1 MITLATAAQMRE
13 LDRAAIQDKHIPSL
27 QLMERAA
34 AGVVS
39 AVQRRIPLEKP
50 PADRPAPAYTI
61 SPLALK
67 EYSRESTLSGQMQ
80 AILDER
86 QRDPTP
92 RVAVFCGPGN
102 NGGDGFA
109 IARLLLQAGYVVHT
123 FLVGDRSRQ
132 TPDAAEMAAR
142 LEAAGGSITVWHV
155 DRQAPTPA
163 DFLLTAW
170 LDTADC
176 IVDAIFGIGLT
187 REVQGDFLSAIQMI
201 NLAPCPVI
209 ACDIPSGIH
218 TDSGAVLGDAV
229 EAEETVTFSL
239 PKPGLYLG
247 EGGAC
252 SGTVTVA
259 DIGIPAKLIR
269 KLEDQQHIRLWTGA
283 LTLPRRPRTAHKGT
297 FGRLLLLAG
306 SRGYTGA
313 PALAAEAAVRCGAG
327 LVHLAVPED
336 IYPVLAAKCT
346 EAMPFP
352 MPERYED
359 LLDLASKCDAV
370 LAGPGLGYSPAG
382 MDAVLRFIHD
392 VQAPLVLDAD
402 GINAL
407 TRHNPDP
414 DMHMHGLKLRSA
426 PTVLTPHDG
435 EFARLTGQP
444 LPLENRLEQARAF
457 AQENRCILVLKGH
470 CTVIAGPDGEV
481 LLCRSGNPGM
491 AKGGSGDV
499 LAGMITALL
508 GQKILLD
515 RFGPLQL
522 TAAAVFW
529 HGAAGDLAAADL
541 GEYSMTPS
549 DLLQRIPAV
558 LKAHTEGSF

>member
-1 MITLATAAQMRE
+1 MLTLATAAQMRE
-13 LDRAAIQDKHIPSL
+13 LDRAAIQDNHIPSL

-39 AVQRRIPLEKP
+39 AVKRRFPLSGS
-50 PADRPAPAYTI
+50 AYT
-61 SPLALK
+61 
-67 EYSRESTLSGQMQ
+67 
-80 AILDER
+80 
-86 QRDPTP
+86 P
-92 RVAVFCGPGN
+92 RIAVFCGPGN

-109 IARLLLQAGYVVHT
+109 AAWMLLRGGYTVRT
-123 FLVGDRSRQ
+123 FLLGDRNRQ

-142 LEAAGGSITVWHV
+142 LEAAGGTVESFHALM
-155 DRQAPTPA
+155 QAPDGA
-163 DFLLTAW
+163 WNLNAW
-170 LDTADC
+170 LDSADC
-176 IVDAIFGIGLT
+176 IIDAIFGIGLT
-187 REVQGDFLSAIQMI
+187 REVQGDFLSAIQLI
-201 NLAPCPVI
+201 NLVLCPVI
-209 ACDIPSGIH
+209 ACDIPSGVH

-252 SGTVTVA
+252 SGTVTVVG
-259 DIGIPAKLIR
+259 IGIPAELIR
-269 KLEDQQHIRLWTGA
+269 KLEDQQYLHLWTGD
-283 LTLPRRPRTAHKGT
+283 LTLPHRPRTAHKGT

-313 PALAAEAAVRCGAG
+313 PALAADAAVRCGAG

-359 LLDLASKCDAV
+359 LLELAGKCDAV
-370 LAGPGLGYSPAG
+370 LAGPGLGHSPAG
-382 MDAVLRFIHD
+382 MEAALRLIRD
-392 VQAPLVLDAD
+392 TNVPLVLDAD

-407 TRHNPDP
+407 ARHNPDP

-435 EFARLTGQP
+435 EFARLTGQA
-444 LPLENRLEQARAF
+444 LPLENRLEQAMSF
-457 AQENRCILVLKGH
+457 ARENRCILVLKGH
-470 CTVIAGPDGEV
+470 CTIIAGPDGEV
-481 LLCRSGNPGM
+481 LLSRSGNPGM

-499 LAGMITALL
+499 LAGMITAFL